1 LAQYTVYPAA
11 ISDTYLHPQAIGTNY
26 ASSTLLYLPANAID
40 HVAIFKFDIAS
51 AIPVRKRIVSASLT
65 LNGGAAF
72 IHMGVSVDHSNPD
85 TVTYATRGL
94 YEFTDDPDWF
104 GDASFCTVTEAVKKI
119 YQTGSGSIALEKRDK
134 AEKSSTAATYIPV
147 ASKEGSAAQR
157 PVLKV
162 VYEDAIPF
170 APTRCTPAF
179 ELRQRDEGI
188 RFSWQYN
195 DDVDGSQ
202 AAFDLQ
208 WSSNGGTSWTTI
220 SQTTTNQYSDI
231 AANTLPNGT
240 ITWRVRVQS
249 ADGDISPY
257 TEYNTFEC
265 AGAPSAP
272 TVSCT
277 TAARPV
283 VSWTGAAG
291 QVAYQV
297 QVLAGAT
304 VVHDSGEVSGTGSS
318 FSVPEFIPDA
328 AYTMQ
333 VRVKNRYG
341 IWSAYG
347 SLAKTIS
354 TTKPTAVNCTAV
366 AIVNGIRITPGSLA
380 GLDKAV
386 LYRKRASETAFIPIA
401 IISGTFDDYTVAHGE
416 TATYFVRAILGAGY
430 RDGSTAAAQCAIGA
444 ECLAPI
450 GDFAA
455 IVELDTSEAP
465 YAGKTEANT
474 LLGAAYR
481 FDGRMFP
488 VWEYSGQAESTI
500 TGTYLITRANA
511 AALSS
516 LITRMEP
523 VCFRDRTGRRMF
535 GVITSNPIADNPLGL
550 STVQV
555 TVQRTDFN
563 EKVVV

>member
-1 LAQYTVYPAA
+1 MAQYTVYPTA

-26 ASSTLLYLPANAID
+26 ATSSLLYLPTNGID
-40 HVAIFKFDIAS
+40 HVVILKFDIA
-51 AIPVRKRIVSASLT
+51 AAVPARKRILSADLT

-72 IHMGVSVDHSNPD
+72 VHIGVSVDQSNPD
-85 TVTYATRGL
+85 TVTYATRGAHE
-94 YEFTDDPDWF
+94 YSDDTDWY
-104 GDASFCTVTEAVKKI
+104 GDSAVIDVTDAVKRI
-119 YQTGSGSIALEKRDK
+119 YQSGVGAIGLEKRDK
-134 AEKSSTAATYIPV
+134 AEKSTSVGTYLPV
-147 ASKEGSAAQR
+147 PSKEGSAAQR

-162 VYEDAIPF
+162 VYEDAVPF
-170 APTRCTPAF
+170 TPSRCSPAF
-179 ELRQRDEGI
+179 ELRQRDVSI
-188 RFSWQYN
+188 RFTWQYN

-208 WSSNGGTSWTTI
+208 WSTDGGTSWTTI
-220 SQTTTNQYSDI
+220 SQTTTNQYCDI

-297 QVLAGAT
+297 QFLAGST
-304 VVHDSGEVSGTGSS
+304 VLHDSGEVSGIASS
-318 FSVPEFIPDA
+318 YSVSDFLPDA
-328 AYTMQ
+328 TYTVK

-341 IWSAYG
+341 IWSTYG
-347 SLAKTIS
+347 TLAKTIT
-354 TTKPTAVNCTAV
+354 TTKPSAVNCTAV

-386 LYRKRASETAFIPIA
+386 LYRKRASENAFIPIA
-401 IISGTFDDYTVAHGE
+401 IITGVFDDYTVSHGE
-416 TATYFVRAILGAGY
+416 TATYFVRAIFGAGY
-430 RDGSTAAAQCAIGA
+430 RDGSTAAAQCSIVA

-465 YAGKTEANT
+465 YAGKTETNT
-474 LLGAAYR
+474 LLGAVYR

-535 GVITSNPIADNPLGL
+535 GVITSNPVADNPLGL

-555 TVQRTDFN
+555 TVQRTDYN